1 METLF
6 KNFLISS
13 VQHRLQRV
21 LSSYGQ
27 RAFHLPLHIYMAKII
42 NFGNT
47 YRPFL
52 KIFLVLLG
60 VEGLKAVFI
69 SQKENPGCSAKAHD
83 WTKHANFM
91 KDTIDSC
98 SKIGYNKIEIL

>member
-1 METLF
+1 
-6 KNFLISS
+6 
-13 VQHRLQRV
+13 
-21 LSSYGQ
+21 
-27 RAFHLPLHIYMAKII
+27 MAKNID
-42 NFGNT
+42 FGNT

-98 SKIGYNKIEIL
+98 SKIDYNKAGIFYKAEGMPCRAQKKTIHA

>member
-1 METLF
+1 
-6 KNFLISS
+6 
-13 VQHRLQRV
+13 
-21 LSSYGQ
+21 
-27 RAFHLPLHIYMAKII
+27 MAKII
-42 NFGNT
+42 GFGNT

>member
-27 RAFHLPLHIYMAKII
+27 RAFHLPLHIYMAKISD
-42 NFGNT
+42 FGNALAKN
-47 YRPFL
+47 FAGMKLML
-52 KIFLVLLG
+52 KLPYTF
-60 VEGLKAVFI
+60 
-69 SQKENPGCSAKAHD
+69 
-83 WTKHANFM
+83 
-91 KDTIDSC
+91 
-98 SKIGYNKIEIL
+98 

>member
-1 METLF
+1 
-6 KNFLISS
+6 
-13 VQHRLQRV
+13 
-21 LSSYGQ
+21 
-27 RAFHLPLHIYMAKII
+27 MAKNIV
-42 NFGNT
+42 FGNT

-52 KIFLVLLG
+52 NFFLVLLG

-98 SKIGYNKIEIL
+98 SKIDYNKVEIL

>member
-1 METLF
+1 MGWFPPLGPQYSEGVIVF
-6 KNFLISS
+6 S
-13 VQHRLQRV
+13 
-21 LSSYGQ
+21 
-27 RAFHLPLHIYMAKII
+27 LHIYMAKII